1 MNNPWVRDA
10 ALVVLRLILGV
21 IFIAHGWDKVFVD
34 TMPET
39 GGQFAALGVPQAE
52 VSAWIA
58 AFVELLGGGLLIL
71 GLLTTAVAAVLA
83 LEMLLAFWFAHATNG
98 IFVADGGSELVLA
111 LFGGLII
118 LIAFGAGRA
127 SLDKLFT

>member
-10 ALVVLRLILGV
+10 ALVILRLILGV
-21 IFIAHGWDKVFVD
+21 IFIAHGWHKVFVD
-34 TMPET
+34 TMPEV
-39 GGQFAALGVPQAE
+39 GGQFAAIGVPQPAI
-52 VSAWIA
+52 SAWLA
-58 AFVELLGGGLLIL
+58 AFVELLGGGMLIL
-71 GLLTTAVAAVLA
+71 GLLTTAVSAVLA
-83 LEMLLAFWFAHATNG
+83 LEMLLAFWFAHVPHG

-111 LFGGLII
+111 LIGGLII